1 MEETCARLREEIEI
15 LKNENKTLENI
26 YLANG
31 ISRIS
36 KNNDEDQ
43 LSKWVNETLE
53 NITSTEP
60 YVEDSRTVYLLSKTL
75 NWSLD
80 SCFCSTK
87 LLGENDDKS
96 FEKSWQ
102 TKWTHK
108 IYQNQS
114 TVKMEF
120 TVINDCGNERITN
133 LSIELEGLSNSS
145 EELKPLIE
153 KSIEI
158 CDPSLFFT
166 QFENYLG
173 MHTQRNQYLE
183 EINLTAQFHK
193 KTGYCRIV
201 FNDAKSLE
209 PLVRV
214 QWMIVFNKINDEFEE
229 SYQAAFTGK
238 GQEMAQEYNFPE
250 EIIAHGFFD
259 NWNVIECIK
268 NMNKLVL
275 ISNETPVKKR
285 RN

>member
-1 MEETCARLREEIEI
+1 MEETCARLRDEIEL

-87 LLGENDDKS
+87 LLGKNDDKS

-114 TVKMEF
+114 TV
-120 TVINDCGNERITN
+120 N
-133 LSIELEGLSNSS
+133 
-145 EELKPLIE
+145 
-153 KSIEI
+153 
-158 CDPSLFFT
+158 
-166 QFENYLG
+166 
-173 MHTQRNQYLE
+173 
-183 EINLTAQFHK
+183 K
-193 KTGYCRIV
+193 K
-201 FNDAKSLE
+201 K
-209 PLVRV
+209 
-214 QWMIVFNKINDEFEE
+214 
-229 SYQAAFTGK
+229 
-238 GQEMAQEYNFPE
+238 
-250 EIIAHGFFD
+250 
-259 NWNVIECIK
+259 
-268 NMNKLVL
+268 
-275 ISNETPVKKR
+275 
-285 RN
+285 

>member
-87 LLGENDDKS
+87 LLGENDEKS

-114 TVKMEF
+114 TVNMEF
-120 TVINDCGNERITN
+120 TVINGNITLIYLFRIFIN
-133 LSIELEGLSNSS
+133 IR
-145 EELKPLIE
+145 LI
-153 KSIEI
+153 
-158 CDPSLFFT
+158 
-166 QFENYLG
+166 
-173 MHTQRNQYLE
+173 
-183 EINLTAQFHK
+183 
-193 KTGYCRIV
+193 
-201 FNDAKSLE
+201 
-209 PLVRV
+209 
-214 QWMIVFNKINDEFEE
+214 
-229 SYQAAFTGK
+229 
-238 GQEMAQEYNFPE
+238 
-250 EIIAHGFFD
+250 
-259 NWNVIECIK
+259 CIF
-268 NMNKLVL
+268 
-275 ISNETPVKKR
+275 VK
-285 RN
+285 